1 MCEPMTI
8 LAIAGSAMA
17 SMQANKAANAQ
28 SAYQTKLSEA
38 NEKQANEAAVRDY
51 QQANAEQTQ
60 AGESALQQKM
70 ANDLRARE
78 LTATANVAGA
88 QSGAIDNTGAVGS
101 QYIRQ
106 GLEANTGISQN
117 LGRGESVFDLQKQG
131 IRANQYSRIQSVSK
145 GQGRVSSFSGA
156 DLFQAGVAGAG
167 AHHAGG
173 GKFGMGKGTTPK
185 PSGPQHSAVN
195 KPSFSG
201 F

>member
-28 SAYQTKLSEA
+28 SAYQTQLSEA

-51 QQANAEQTQ
+51 QQSNTEQTQ

-78 LTATANVAGA
+78 LTSTANVAGA

-106 GLEANTGISQN
+106 GLEANTGVSQN
-117 LGRGESVFDLQKQG
+117 LGRGESVFDLQRQG

-145 GQGRVSSFSGA
+145 GQGKVSSFSGA

-173 GKFGMGKGTTPK
+173 GKFGMGKGTPTTPK
-185 PSGPQHSAVN
+185 PPVPQHTPVT
-195 KPSFSG
+195 PFSG

>member
-1 MCEPMTI
+1 MCEPTTMFM
-8 LAIAGSAMA
+8 LSMAASAA
-17 SMQANKAANAQ
+17 SAAQANSAANAQ
-28 SAYQTKLSEA
+28 SAYQTQLSEA

-51 QQANAEQTQ
+51 QQSNAEETQ

-117 LGRGESVFDLQKQG
+117 LGRGESTFDLQRQG
-131 IRANQYSRIQSVSK
+131 VRANQYSRIQSVSK
-145 GQGRVSSFSGA
+145 GRGKVSSFSGMDA
-156 DLFQAGVAGAG
+156 FQAGVAGAG
-167 AHHAGG
+167 AYSSAGG
-173 GKFGMGKGTTPK
+173 KAAGNPDAYL
-185 PSGPQHSAVN
+185 S
-195 KPSFSG
+195 
-201 F
+201 